1 MVFAVKRF
9 EEGFTNPLGSP
20 AYFPPPYLFRN
31 AETILI
37 EFEAS
42 RECVEEEL
50 PEPLEFQPGT
60 VFAVIQDAQIASGAA
75 FHEGYIFLRAKYKGQ
90 FGFYAPYVFGCPEE
104 VVLAN
109 REMYGWPEMMAD
121 YPHPRIVKD
130 GHTVT
135 GTVQRRGETLMKA
148 SVFIERKARP
158 EEIPSM
164 DDNLTLRKIPSPMNG
179 GQPIRQVIHIRL
191 EDSQLHE
198 AWAGRGFLE
207 LGRSAQFKIA
217 RLQPLRV
224 VNAYY
229 MVVSW
234 TLPHAR
240 SVWDV

>member
-1 MVFAVKRF
+1 MKRF

-20 AYFPPPYLFRN
+20 AYFPPPYPFRN

-42 RECVEEEL
+42 PKSVEKEL

-60 VFAVIQDAQIASGAA
+60 VFAVVQDAEIASGAS
-75 FHEGYIFLRAKYKGQ
+75 FHEGYIFLRAKYKDQ

-121 YPHPRIVKD
+121 YPHPKIAKN

-148 SVFIERKARP
+148 SVFLERKARP
-158 EEIPSM
+158 EEVPNM
-164 DDNLTLRKIPSPMNG
+164 DDNLTLRKIPSPLKD

-191 EDSQLHE
+191 ENSQLHE

-217 RLQPLRV
+217 RLQPLRI
-224 VNAYY
+224 VNAYF
-229 MVVSW
+229 MIVSW

-240 SVWDV
+240 SIWNV